1 MTRQMA
7 IGFIAALI
15 VFIAICVAFVP
26 KAEAAPLSASTYG
39 ISSVP
44 CVTDVEH
51 LSGDKYILEITVAG
65 HTMGKQP
72 VVKKVNRTKKIRVY
86 QTDQNTWSV
95 EIKRGTRYVIAFD
108 GKAIEYKLKGA

>member
-1 MTRQMA
+1 MTKSMA
-7 IGFIAALI
+7 IGFVTALA
-15 VFIAICVAFVP
+15 VFIAICVAIP

-51 LSGDKYILEITVAG
+51 LDGGRYLLEITVAG

-72 VVKKVNRTKKIRVY
+72 VVKKANRSKKLRTY
-86 QTDQNTWSV
+86 QIDQNTWSV
-95 EIKRGTRYVIAFD
+95 EVRKGTRYVISFN

>member
-15 VFIAICVAFVP
+15 VFVAICVAFVP
-26 KAEAAPLSASTYG
+26 KAEAAPLSASSPTYG

-51 LSGDKYILEITVAG
+51 LDKDRFLIEVTVTG
-65 HTMGKQP
+65 HTDGKNLS
-72 VVKKVNRTKKIRVY
+72 VKRAGKKVRAYKI
-86 QTDQNTWSV
+86 DQHTWSF
-95 EIKRGTRYVIAFD
+95 EAKKGKTYTISFN
-108 GKAIEYKLKGA
+108 GKAVDFKVRRA

>member
-1 MTRQMA
+1 MTRQMV

-15 VFIAICVAFVP
+15 VFVAICVAFVP

-51 LSGDKYILEITVAG
+51 LDKDRFLIEVTVTG
-65 HTMGKQP
+65 HTDGKNLS
-72 VVKKVNRTKKIRVY
+72 VKRAGKKVKVYKI
-86 QTDQNTWSV
+86 DQHTWSF
-95 EIKRGTRYVIAFD
+95 EAKKGKTYTIGFN
-108 GKAIEYKLKGA
+108 GKAVDFKVRRA